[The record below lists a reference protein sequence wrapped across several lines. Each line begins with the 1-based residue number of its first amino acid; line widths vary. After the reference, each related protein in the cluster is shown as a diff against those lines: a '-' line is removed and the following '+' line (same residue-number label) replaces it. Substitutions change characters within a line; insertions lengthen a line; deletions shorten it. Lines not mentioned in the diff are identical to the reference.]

1 LNTISSSNLNFVYFN
16 FKIMNKEFW
25 MKRKLPA
32 PERLH
37 LILMLTLTFSTGVV
51 DAVGY
56 LGLDR
61 VFTGN
66 MTGNVVVLG
75 MALAGGA
82 NLPVLRPALALLG
95 FMLGA
100 AIAGRLLRKEPP
112 GWCHRTS
119 GAFLVVAVG
128 LSAIALFTFLVPGG
142 DKDAAG
148 TAVTTVLAVLM
159 GIQAATARRLKVT
172 DVTTVVV
179 TSTITALASESRL
192 AGGTSKFWV
201 RRALAIAL
209 ILLGAVAGGTVLH
222 WHLWLGL
229 ALSAA
234 LTTAVVAIGHARYR
248 HDGTL
253 ARLSELQTAGS

>member
-1 LNTISSSNLNFVYFN
+1 
-16 FKIMNKEFW
+16 
-25 MKRKLPA
+25 MKPRFPA
-32 PERLH
+32 STERLH
-37 LILMLTLTFSTGVV
+37 LILMLVLTFSTGVV

-100 AIAGRLLRKEPP
+100 AIAGRLLRNAAP

-119 GAFLVVAVG
+119 GAFLAVAVG
-128 LSAIALFTFLVPGG
+128 LIAIALFTGLVPGG
-142 DKDAAG
+142 AKDTAG
-148 TAVTTVLAVLM
+148 TVVTSILAVMM
-159 GIQAATARRLKVT
+159 GIQAGTARRLKVT

-192 AGGTSKFWV
+192 AGGSGAFWV
-201 RRALAIAL
+201 RRALAIVL
-209 ILLGAVAGGTVLH
+209 ILLGAVAGGTALH

-229 ALSAA
+229 AISAA
-234 LTTAVVAIGHARYR
+234 LTTAVVAVGHARYR
-248 HDGTL
+248 RE
-253 ARLSELQTAGS
+253 AAAGSGAEHQSVGG